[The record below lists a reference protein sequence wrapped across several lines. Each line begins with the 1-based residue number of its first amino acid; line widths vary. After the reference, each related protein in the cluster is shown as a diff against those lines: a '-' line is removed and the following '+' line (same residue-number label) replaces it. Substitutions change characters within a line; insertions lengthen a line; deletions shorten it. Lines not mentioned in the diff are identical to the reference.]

1 MIIVGSGLAAPR
13 PPSAHLVP
21 LDRPAAAGR
30 VVKFGQ
36 RLERGL
42 LADPPASGL
51 DELENSH
58 GPALI
63 PAAQCEAE
71 RGGGLSF
78 AVPGVN
84 DQQRPLPPLPSSQP
98 ILRNQIRNTGRHYA
112 ARP

>member
-1 MIIVGSGLAAPR
+1 MEHIQGVRLRNEPTLDLFPPFRSGGSMIIVGSGLAAPR

-36 RLERGL
+36 RLERSL

-63 PAAQCEAE
+63 P
-71 RGGGLSF
+71 
-78 AVPGVN
+78 
-84 DQQRPLPPLPSSQP
+84 
-98 ILRNQIRNTGRHYA
+98 TT
-112 ARP
+112 